1 MSANVNFN
9 QVQLPPVQPVAQ
21 ANAGVVPASSGAA
34 GAQANQLSSDVFE
47 TNRTRPTRDVDMNAI
62 NNAISQ
68 REQQVEAFR
77 LLVERLLG
85 QQGSTWVNANGE
97 TMVYVDEATRARAA
111 EEIAEGGYFS
121 VEAVSE
127 RLLGFA
133 RAFAGDDP
141 ERIELMRE
149 AFVRG
154 FEAAERQW
162 GGNLP
167 SISQDTFAAV
177 MQGFDDML
185 ANAASR

>member
-9 QVQLPPVQPVAQ
+9 QIPPVQPAAQTNAVATAASAETAAQPQQ
-21 ANAGVVPASSGAA
+21 A
-34 GAQANQLSSDVFE
+34 AQPVSDVFE
-47 TNRTRPTRDVDMNAI
+47 TNRTRPARDVDMAAI
-62 NNAISQ
+62 NDAI
-68 REQQVEAFR
+68 RRGEQQVEAFR

-85 QQGSTWVNANGE
+85 QQGQTWVNSSGE

-154 FEAAERQW
+154 FEAAEAQW
-162 GGNLP
+162 GGRLP
-167 SISQDTFAAV
+167 DISHDTFAAV
-177 MQGFDDML
+177 MAGFDDWL
-185 ANAASR
+185 AGLEQ